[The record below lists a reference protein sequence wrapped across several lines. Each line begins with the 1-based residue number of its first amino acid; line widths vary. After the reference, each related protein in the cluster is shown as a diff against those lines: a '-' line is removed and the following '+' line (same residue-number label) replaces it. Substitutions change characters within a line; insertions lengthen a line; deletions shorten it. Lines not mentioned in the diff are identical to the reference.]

1 VTFTNDRF
9 LPGQPD
15 RNLRVDSINID
26 GIVYEAESPKVFSTG
41 TWKDADGIVP
51 GFRESEYLHTN
62 GHMQFSSQG
71 GTQGTGSLIQIFAA
85 GDIGTET
92 MQLRVRGAVV
102 QTWNNVGGNPS
113 ARQFQTFEY
122 RAADTVL
129 PDDIQVAFTNDNFA
143 FGTPDRN
150 LNVDHITIDGLKY
163 ETEVPT
169 VFSTGT

>member
-1 VTFTNDRF
+1 MASSLVSVKANTYTPTDTCNSPRKVAPKGPDHSSRF
-9 LPGQPD
+9 
-15 RNLRVDSINID
+15 
-26 GIVYEAESPKVFSTG
+26 
-41 TWKDADGIVP
+41 
-51 GFRESEYLHTN
+51 
-62 GHMQFSSQG
+62 
-71 GTQGTGSLIQIFAA
+71 FAA

-113 ARQFQTFEY
+113 ARQFQTFEH